1 LYHGN
6 EKFVNVRSP
15 VGQPLTS
22 KDKMDSEGYMLMT
35 SACLAIFLG
44 LVHSYLGER
53 YILIRLFKRDLPKLL
68 GSDWFTK
75 RVLRFAWHLTTLA
88 WWGFAAILIVLSAP
102 GEYIQ
107 KQILVIISV
116 VFLVSGL
123 FSAAFT
129 RGKHIS
135 WVFFWLIAGLS
146 FYVAQS
152 R

>member
-1 LYHGN
+1 
-6 EKFVNVRSP
+6 
-15 VGQPLTS
+15 
-22 KDKMDSEGYMLMT
+22 MLIV
-35 SACLAIFLG
+35 AAFLAIFIG

-53 YILIRLFKRDLPKLL
+53 YILIRLFQRELPKLL

-88 WWGFAAILIVLSAP
+88 WWGFAAILFVLSSP
-102 GEYIQ
+102 GEHVQ
-107 KQILVIISV
+107 KQILMIIAT

-129 RGKHIS
+129 KGKHIS
-135 WVFFWLIAGLS
+135 WIVFGLISGLS

-152 R
+152 S

>member
-1 LYHGN
+1 
-6 EKFVNVRSP
+6 
-15 VGQPLTS
+15 
-22 KDKMDSEGYMLMT
+22 MLIV
-35 SACLAIFLG
+35 AAFLAIFIG

-53 YILIRLFKRDLPKLL
+53 YILIRLFQRELPKLL

-88 WWGFAAILIVLSAP
+88 WWGFAAILFVLSSP
-102 GEYIQ
+102 GEHVQ
-107 KQILVIISV
+107 KQILMVIAT

-129 RGKHIS
+129 KGKHIS
-135 WVFFWLIAGLS
+135 WIVFGLISGLS

-152 R
+152 S